1 MVSGLR
7 ADQVEERRARLWNH
21 FEKGAEVYSSPE
33 LVEVDAAV
41 WAIHR

>member
-1 MVSGLR
+1 MVSGLQ
-7 ADQVEERRARLWNH
+7 ADQVEGRARLWNH